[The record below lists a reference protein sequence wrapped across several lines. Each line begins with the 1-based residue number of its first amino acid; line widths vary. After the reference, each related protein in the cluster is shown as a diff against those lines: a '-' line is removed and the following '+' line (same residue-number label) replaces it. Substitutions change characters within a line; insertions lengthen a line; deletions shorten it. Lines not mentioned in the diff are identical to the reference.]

1 MTWHSI
7 KIKTSF
13 HFCSI
18 TAGLYKTSFLFYSSG
33 TGFILL
39 EQDYIKLHLNWTLW
53 FVMSSTP
60 TNDHH
65 HFSFLDFLLIFL
77 ARDIPHKRL
86 VAKIP
91 TLMSANWHLQNTF
104 FHNPFFQ
111 WLQFLYL
118 KINEN
123 LICVQI
129 KHDQFSTSFAMKWKL
144 HFCSIRTI
152 LFY

>member
-1 MTWHSI
+1 
-7 KIKTSF
+7 
-13 HFCSI
+13 
-18 TAGLYKTSFLFYSSG
+18 
-33 TGFILL
+33 
-39 EQDYIKLHLNWTLW
+39 
-53 FVMSSTP
+53 MSSTP

-129 KHDQFSTSFAMKWKL
+129 KRDQFLTSFAMK
-144 HFCSIRTI
+144 
-152 LFY
+152 